1 MAKFSAS
8 DAAFSGFRLVRENLK
23 TVGVW
28 IAVMTVVSIIANAL
42 TIHFFGAQMEA
53 AMSLMTN
60 PDGPSP
66 DEMTKLADQMTPTLL
81 WTLPYN
87 LIVQGVTLAALNRL
101 IQRHGDD
108 RFAYLRVGKD
118 ELRQIVVSILT
129 GLLMMAVLFGAALV
143 VGLLA
148 AVGGGLLSAL
158 VMLGAIV
165 GAIYLLVRLSLAS
178 AMTFDK
184 GEIVFFR
191 SMQVTKGAFWSL
203 LGAYVVAAVMS
214 MIVWLLIVI
223 IVYAAVAIV
232 TGDFSAAGN
241 ALRADTTSLSS
252 YFTPSGIVQQLF
264 SGFMAVLS
272 ALIMLSPAPTI
283 YRTLREGEAPAENA
297 GGW

>member
-23 TVGVW
+23 TVGIW

-53 AMSLMTN
+53 AMTLMSN
-60 PDGPSP
+60 PDGASP
-66 DEMTKLADQMTPTLL
+66 EEMTKLADQMIPTLL

-87 LIVQGVTLAALNRL
+87 LVVQGVTLAALNRM
-101 IQRHGDD
+101 IQRRDD
-108 RFAYLRVGKD
+108 NRFAFLRVGKD
-118 ELRQIVVSILT
+118 ELLQIAVSVLT
-129 GLLMMAVLFGAALV
+129 GLLLMAVFFGGALLTGV
-143 VGLLA
+143 LS
-148 AVGGGLLSAL
+148 AVGGGLLGVL
-158 VMLGAIV
+158 VLLGAIL

-191 SMQVTKGAFWSL
+191 SMSVTKGAFWSL
-203 LGAYVVAAVMS
+203 LGAYLVAVVMS

-232 TGDFSAAGN
+232 TGDFSAAGG

-283 YRTLREGEAPAENA
+283 YREMTGGQTASEGW
-297 GGW
+297 GG

>member
-23 TVGVW
+23 TIGVW
-28 IAVMTVVSIIANAL
+28 IAATTVVSIIANAV

-53 AMSLMTN
+53 AMALMGN

-66 DEMTKLADQMTPTLL
+66 EEMTKLADQMTPTLL

-87 LIVQGVTLAALNRL
+87 LIVQGITLAALNRL
-101 IQRHGDD
+101 IQRPGDN
-108 RFAYLRVGKD
+108 RYAYLRVGMD
-118 ELRQIVVSILT
+118 EVRQIVVSVLT
-129 GLLMMAVLFGAALV
+129 GLLLMAVLFGGVLVTGVLAAAGGGPLGALV
-143 VGLLA
+143 L
-148 AVGGGLLSAL
+148 
-158 VMLGAIV
+158 LGAAGGMIF
-165 GAIYLLVRLSLAS
+165 LLVRLSLAS

-191 SMQVTKGAFWSL
+191 SMKVTKGAFWSL

-214 MIVWLLIVI
+214 MIVWLLILF
-223 IVYAAVAIV
+223 IVYAAAAIV
-232 TGDFSAAGN
+232 TGDFSAAGS
-241 ALRADTTSLSS
+241 ALRADTSSLKS

-272 ALIMLSPAPTI
+272 ALIMLSPGPTI
-283 YRTLREGEAPAENA
+283 YMALREREASA
-297 GGW
+297 GGVGGW

>member
-23 TVGVW
+23 TVGIW

-53 AMSLMTN
+53 AMTLMSN
-60 PDGPSP
+60 PDGASP
-66 DEMTKLADQMTPTLL
+66 EEMTKLADQMIPTLL

-87 LIVQGVTLAALNRL
+87 LVVQGVTLAALNRM
-101 IQRHGDD
+101 IQRRDD
-108 RFAYLRVGKD
+108 NRFAFLRMGKD
-118 ELRQIVVSILT
+118 ELLQIAVSVLT
-129 GLLMMAVLFGAALV
+129 GLLLMAVFFGGALLTGV
-143 VGLLA
+143 LS
-148 AVGGGLLSAL
+148 AVGGGLLGVL
-158 VMLGAIV
+158 VLLGAIL

-191 SMQVTKGAFWSL
+191 SMSVTKGAFWSL
-203 LGAYVVAAVMS
+203 LGAYLVAVVMS
-214 MIVWLLIVI
+214 AIVWLLIVI

-232 TGDFSAAGN
+232 TGDFSAAGG

-272 ALIMLSPAPTI
+272 ALIMLS
-283 YRTLREGEAPAENA
+283 
-297 GGW
+297 

>member
-23 TVGVW
+23 TVGIW

-53 AMSLMTN
+53 AMTLMSN
-60 PDGPSP
+60 PDGASP
-66 DEMTKLADQMTPTLL
+66 EEMTKLADQMIPTLL

-87 LIVQGVTLAALNRL
+87 LVVQGVTLAALNRM
-101 IQRHGDD
+101 IQRRDD
-108 RFAYLRVGKD
+108 NRFAFLRVGKD
-118 ELRQIVVSILT
+118 ELLQIAVSVLT
-129 GLLMMAVLFGAALV
+129 GLLLMAVFFGGALLTGV
-143 VGLLA
+143 LS
-148 AVGGGLLSAL
+148 AVGGGLLGVL
-158 VMLGAIV
+158 VLLGAIL

-191 SMQVTKGAFWSL
+191 SMSVTKGAFWSL
-203 LGAYVVAAVMS
+203 LGAYLVAVVMS

-232 TGDFSAAGN
+232 TGDFSAAGG

-283 YRTLREGEAPAENA
+283 
-297 GGW
+297 

>member
-23 TVGVW
+23 TVGIW
-28 IAVMTVVSIIANAL
+28 IAVTTVVSILANAL

-66 DEMTKLADQMTPTLL
+66 EEMGKLADQMTPTLL

-87 LIVQGVTLAALNRL
+87 LIVQAITLAALNRM
-101 IQRHGDD
+101 IQRRDD
-108 RFAYLRVGKD
+108 NRFAYLRVGKD
-118 ELRQIVVSILT
+118 ELRQIAVSLLT
-129 GLLMMAVLFGAALV
+129 GLLMMVLLFASALV
-143 VGLLA
+143 MGLLA
-148 AVGGGLLSAL
+148 AVGGGLLSVL
-158 VMLGAIV
+158 VMLSAIV
-165 GAIYLLVRLSLAS
+165 GGIYLLVRLSLAS

-184 GEIVFFR
+184 GEIVFLR
-191 SMQVTKGAFWSL
+191 SMKVTKGAFWSL
-203 LGAYVVAAVMS
+203 LGAYLVAAVMS

-232 TGDFSAAGN
+232 TGDFSAAGD
-241 ALRADTTSLSS
+241 ALRADTSSLKS

-283 YRTLREGEAPAENA
+283 YKALREGEAAAEGA
-297 GGW
+297 SGW

>member
-23 TVGVW
+23 TVGIW
-28 IAVMTVVSIIANAL
+28 IAAMTVVSIIANAV

-53 AMSLMTN
+53 AMGLIGNTD
-60 PDGPSP
+60 PPSP
-66 DEMTKLADQMTPTLL
+66 EEMSKLADQMTPSLL

-87 LIVQGVTLAALNRL
+87 LIMQGITLAALNRM
-101 IQRHGDD
+101 IQRRDD
-108 RFAYLRVGKD
+108 NRFAYLRVGKD
-118 ELRQIVVSILT
+118 ELRQIAVSILT
-129 GLLMMAVLFGAALV
+129 GLLLMALLFASALVTGLLSAFGGGLLAALV
-143 VGLLA
+143 V
-148 AVGGGLLSAL
+148 
-158 VMLGAIV
+158 LGAIV
-165 GAIYLLVRLSLAS
+165 GAFYLLVRLSLAS

-191 SMQVTKGAFWSL
+191 SMQATKGAFWSL
-203 LGAYVVAAVMS
+203 LGAYLVAAVMS

-223 IVYAAVAIV
+223 IVYAAAAIV
-232 TGDFSAAGN
+232 TGDFSAAGG

-272 ALIMLSPAPTI
+272 AMILLSPAPTI
-283 YRTLREGEAPAENA
+283 YKALRERETATEDA

>member
-23 TVGVW
+23 TVGIW

-53 AMSLMTN
+53 AMTLMSN
-60 PDGPSP
+60 PDGASP
-66 DEMTKLADQMTPTLL
+66 EEMTKLADQMIPTLL

-87 LIVQGVTLAALNRL
+87 LVVQGVTLAALNRM
-101 IQRHGDD
+101 IQRRDD
-108 RFAYLRVGKD
+108 NRFAFLRVGKD
-118 ELRQIVVSILT
+118 ELLQIAVSVLT
-129 GLLMMAVLFGAALV
+129 GLLLMAVFFGGALLTGV
-143 VGLLA
+143 LS
-148 AVGGGLLSAL
+148 AVGGGLLGVL
-158 VMLGAIV
+158 VLLGAIL

-191 SMQVTKGAFWSL
+191 SMSVTKGAFWSL
-203 LGAYVVAAVMS
+203 LGAYLVAAVMS
-214 MIVWLLIVI
+214 AIVWLLIVI

-232 TGDFSAAGN
+232 TGDFSAAGG

-283 YRTLREGEAPAENA
+283 YRELTSGQTASEGW
-297 GGW
+297 GG

>member
-23 TVGVW
+23 TVGIW

-53 AMSLMTN
+53 AMALMSN
-60 PDGPSP
+60 PDGASP
-66 DEMTKLADQMTPTLL
+66 EEMTKLADQMIPTLL

-87 LIVQGVTLAALNRL
+87 LVVQGVTLAALNRM
-101 IQRHGDD
+101 IQRRDD
-108 RFAYLRVGKD
+108 NRFAFLRVGKD
-118 ELRQIVVSILT
+118 ELLQIAVSVLT
-129 GLLMMAVLFGAALV
+129 GLLLMAVFFGGALLTGV
-143 VGLLA
+143 LS
-148 AVGGGLLSAL
+148 AVGGGLLGVL
-158 VMLGAIV
+158 VLLGAIL

-191 SMQVTKGAFWSL
+191 SMSVTKGAFWSL
-203 LGAYVVAAVMS
+203 LGAYLVAVVMS
-214 MIVWLLIVI
+214 AIVWLLIVI

-232 TGDFSAAGN
+232 TGDFSAAGG

-283 YRTLREGEAPAENA
+283 YRELTGGQTASEGW
-297 GGW
+297 GG